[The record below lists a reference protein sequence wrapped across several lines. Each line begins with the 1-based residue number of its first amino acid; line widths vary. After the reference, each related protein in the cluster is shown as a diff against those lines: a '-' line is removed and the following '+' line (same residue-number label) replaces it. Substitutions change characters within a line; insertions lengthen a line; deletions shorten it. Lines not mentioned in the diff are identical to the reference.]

1 MLPECLEDW
10 VDESNPVRAVDVF
23 VDALE
28 LRDLGFD
35 GVDPAATGRPA
46 YHPSPMLKL
55 YIYGYLNRVQ
65 SSRRLEREAG
75 RNLEVMWLT
84 GRLVP
89 DHKTIADFRKDN
101 GPAIKKVCAQFVE
114 LCRKMGLLAKASV
127 AIDGSKF
134 KAVNSRDNNFTQG
147 KIQRRQK
154 QIEESV
160 ARYMSQLDTAD
171 RQTAAGE
178 EPSETVL
185 LTKTRLK
192 EKLAKLEEEVK
203 RLAAIEK
210 ALLASPD
217 KQISLTD
224 PDCRSMATSGRGSG
238 MVAYNVQSAVD
249 TTNHLIVAHEVTNI
263 GTDRS
268 QLATMAQAAK
278 AALRSDNL
286 DVVAD
291 RGYFKGEEILACEQ
305 AGVAVTLPKPQT
317 SGAKSAGRFGKP
329 DFVYLAKDDVYRCP
343 AGEKLAHH
351 FTADE
356 DGQKMRIYLTKA
368 CRTCPF
374 KDQCTTSNERRI
386 KRWESILALA
396 AQPVDAQ
403 TNWPDKPVK
412 LVVGFTPGSATD
424 VTGTH
429 VRPEVRRG
437 VGPAGDRRQRRRQ
450 LGRDRHRQ
458 GRQGGARRLHA
469 DVGGQCRDHHPAV
482 AAAAAVRSGEG
493 FRAHLDHPGDAEHH
507 LREQRPAGEVAG
519 RADRLRQG
527 QSRQALLRHA
537 RRGHAAARGGRAA
550 LPAGRHQDG
559 AHPLSRRQP
568 HRHDERHRAGRHP
581 ERRRGNA
588 VRARRP
594 GARASP

>member
-1 MLPECLEDW
+1 
-10 VDESNPVRAVDVF
+10 
-23 VDALE
+23 
-28 LRDLGFD
+28 
-35 GVDPAATGRPA
+35 
-46 YHPSPMLKL
+46 
-55 YIYGYLNRVQ
+55 
-65 SSRRLEREAG
+65 
-75 RNLEVMWLT
+75 MWLT
-84 GRLVP
+84 GRLAP

-101 GPAIKKVCAQFVE
+101 GSAIKKVCARFVE
-114 LCRKMGLLAKASV
+114 LCREMGLLAKASV

-147 KIQRRQK
+147 KIQRRRK

-210 ALLASPD
+210 AVLASPD

-278 AALRSDNL
+278 AALRSDSL

-368 CRTCPF
+368 CRTCPL
-374 KDQCTTSNERRI
+374 KDRCTTANERRI
-386 KRWESILALA
+386 KRWEHEHVAEA
-396 AQPVDAQ
+396 AQARLDPEPASHACAPRNRRASVRHAEDA
-403 TNWPDKPVK
+403 D
-412 LVVGFTPGSATD
+412 G
-424 VTGTH
+424 
-429 VRPEVRRG
+429 
-437 VGPAGDRRQRRRQ
+437 
-450 LGRDRHRQ
+450 
-458 GRQGGARRLHA
+458 
-469 DVGGQCRDHHPAV
+469 
-482 AAAAAVRSGEG
+482 
-493 FRAHLDHPGDAEHH
+493 GDALSDEDAAEGSDRDGAARARLQPHARDEH
-507 LREQRPAGEVAG
+507 LRYQTVPRGDPGLRSVSCCAGLVTVQVAQHG
-519 RADRLRQG
+519 LKLCPD
-527 QSRQALLRHA
+527 
-537 RRGHAAARGGRAA
+537 
-550 LPAGRHQDG
+550 
-559 AHPLSRRQP
+559 
-568 HRHDERHRAGRHP
+568 
-581 ERRRGNA
+581 
-588 VRARRP
+588 
-594 GARASP
+594 